1 MNSTVM
7 PSALSK
13 WQGRLERMITLERV
27 IWLLAVV
34 VFVVAWNRG
43 LHLLY
48 AMFAFLVSALL
59 ISYLGAWWQL
69 RGISA
74 VLNLPNDGFAQQ
86 QIRASIHLNA
96 KSKRYLLLAQLS
108 HQHNILSDES
118 FAVFDEVK
126 GKTQQPLTLRFL
138 RRGEHQFEQVNVTS
152 YFPFGLVKLSK
163 TLLVP
168 CVSSVIYPKI
178 SPLRRLPEQHLLGS
192 QIDGDIPQHL
202 QKAEEDFA
210 MVRAYRDGD
219 EMRHMHWRMSAK
231 HNQWIVK
238 EFDSTKMPAI
248 AVILNANPN
257 WVIEDEFN
265 PREHMLQV
273 VASLAE
279 KCAQDGCGLLVIL
292 SDDHHYQVK
301 PYQRDLQPL
310 LRELAIWQ
318 GGDGASAPGVST
330 QLNRFPLVINFSSSN
345 DLAPS
350 ALPLMNYQHQ
360 MSICFDASS
369 YPNLGINAAI
379 KTTHYGRQTQIKL
392 GSSSELWGIF
402 G

>member
-86 QIRASIHLNA
+86 QINASIHLNA

-248 AVILNANPN
+248 AIILNANPN
-257 WVIEDEFN
+257 WVIDDEFN

-273 VASLAE
+273 VAS
-279 KCAQDGCGLLVIL
+279 
-292 SDDHHYQVK
+292 
-301 PYQRDLQPL
+301 
-310 LRELAIWQ
+310 
-318 GGDGASAPGVST
+318 
-330 QLNRFPLVINFSSSN
+330 
-345 DLAPS
+345 
-350 ALPLMNYQHQ
+350 
-360 MSICFDASS
+360 
-369 YPNLGINAAI
+369 
-379 KTTHYGRQTQIKL
+379 
-392 GSSSELWGIF
+392 
-402 G
+402 